1 MLQIS
6 RVTAI
11 TVYELLMENQ
21 LHGKITHPLPHP
33 IPCLGLIKQNFLDID
48 PKAIQQIVFLG
59 NLARDRD
66 ITVL

>member
-6 RVTAI
+6 RVTAF

-21 LHGKITHPLPHP
+21 LHGKIPPPHP
-33 IPCLGLIKQNFLDID
+33 LDID
-48 PKAIQQIVFLG
+48 PKAIQKIVFLG

-66 ITVL
+66 ITIL